1 MMESAEAAPEPD
13 SIYPAGLHRLRPDC
27 SSNIV
32 VGTTKH
38 SSGGRLR
45 FPRRSPSGS
54 IRYGSGSFDGN
65 NNYKTERSSF
75 ALSVI
80 ANIKNKQGKPTH
92 FFLSACARHA
102 LKKKQISNMQ
112 TLCGMHVSALLLQC
126 QGEGRTLR
134 YSFFI

>member
-13 SIYPAGLHRLRPDC
+13 SIYPAGLHRLRPGC

-32 VGTTKH
+32 VGTMEH
-38 SSGGRLR
+38 SSGGQLR

-54 IRYGSGSFDGN
+54 IRYSSGSFDSN

-92 FFLSACARHA
+92 FFLCACARHA
-102 LKKKQISNMQ
+102 LKKEKISDMQ
-112 TLCGMHVSALLLQC
+112 TLRGMHVSALLLQC
-126 QGEGRTLR
+126 QGEGKSRKI
-134 YSFFI
+134 FFL